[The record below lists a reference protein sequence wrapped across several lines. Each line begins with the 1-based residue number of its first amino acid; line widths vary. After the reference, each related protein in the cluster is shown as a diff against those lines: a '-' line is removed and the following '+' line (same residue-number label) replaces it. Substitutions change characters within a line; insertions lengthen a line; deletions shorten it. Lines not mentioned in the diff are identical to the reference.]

1 MAFDPTILPAGLLIH
16 QITIQAPSSTRDS
29 YGQLGNTWSTI
40 LTTLAAIQGTSS
52 LTFKFSFQNS
62 TLASNATD
70 CITIRYP
77 SFNITPGMQVVFGDQ
92 SYLIQDV
99 DDVNRR
105 HRVLVLACV
114 GVDTGSE

>member
-1 MAFDPTILPAGLLIH
+1 MDPTILQPGLLRHAIA
-16 QITIQAPSSTRDS
+16 IQAPSSIRDTA
-29 YGQLGNTWSTI
+29 GQLGSTWVTVLSTR
-40 LTTLAAIQGTSS
+40 AAIEGTSS

-62 TLASNATD
+62 TLAANATD

-77 SFNITPGMQVVFGDQ
+77 AVPIAPAMQVVYGDNT
-92 SYLIQDV
+92 YLIQDV

-114 GVDTGSE
+114 GVDTVSS